1 MPSQNSYYVTD
12 WLDKRAKF
20 SRDKIAL
27 RDTITNRDITYAEWN
42 AQANRAANF
51 LRAWGIGKGDRVA
64 VYSNNRVE
72 YLDVLFACGKIGAV
86 VQNLNWRLTV
96 AELEGI
102 INDAA
107 PVALVYSGEWS
118 ANVNLLRAKTPS
130 ARHFIALD
138 APASPDDRAFS
149 ECDTYP
155 DTLAAPPDLHPDD
168 LWAIYYTGGTTG
180 LPKGAMVTHGNATWN
195 SINTV
200 MTWGLTADDVSVMH
214 LPLFHTGGLHIFA
227 LPLIHVGGT
236 TIICKA
242 FDVEQT
248 FDLIASAGVT
258 VFVGVPTMFL
268 MMQQHPRWEQADFSG
283 LKLIISGGA
292 PCPQPIAEKF
302 WARGVDFKIGYG
314 LTEAPV
320 NNFWLPPE
328 DVRRKPGSAG
338 FPLFHVDMR
347 IVTPDGIECGADEPG
362 ELLIRGPHV
371 SPGYWNR
378 PEATAE
384 TFVDGW
390 LHTGDLARRDAE
402 GYYTII
408 GRSKDMF
415 ISGGENVY
423 PAEVESV
430 MHAHPAVSD
439 AALIGV
445 PDEKWGEVGRAILVL
460 KPGCQLSEA
469 DFLNFLR
476 DRLAKYKLPK
486 SVVIIDRMP
495 KTAIGKTD
503 KKLLAQQYG
512 G

>member
-1 MPSQNSYYVTD
+1 MQSQKSYYVTD
-12 WLDKRAKF
+12 WLDKRARF
-20 SRDKIAL
+20 SRDKVAL
-27 RDTITNRDITYAEWN
+27 RDTIISRDITYADWS

-51 LRAWGIGKGDRVA
+51 LRALKVGKGDRVA

-72 YLDVLFACGKIGAV
+72 YLDVMFACGKIGAV
-86 VQNLNWRLTV
+86 AQNLNWRLTC

-107 PVALVYSGEWS
+107 PDVLIYSGEW
-118 ANVNLLRAKTPS
+118 AENVNKLRAQVPS
-130 ARHFIALD
+130 VRHFVALD
-138 APASPDDRAFS
+138 APAQPGDHSFAEREA
-149 ECDTYP
+149 YP
-155 DTLAAPPDLHPDD
+155 DKLSERPDLHPDD
-168 LWAIYYTGGTTG
+168 PWAIYYTGGTTG
-180 LPKGAMVTHGNATWN
+180 LPKGTLVTHGNATWN
-195 SINTV
+195 SINTAV
-200 MTWGLTADDVSVMH
+200 TWGLTADDVSVMH

-227 LPLIHVGGT
+227 LPLVHVGGT
-236 TIICKA
+236 TIICKS
-242 FDVEQT
+242 FDVNQT
-248 FDLIASAGVT
+248 FDLIANGGVT

-302 WARGVDFKIGYG
+302 WSRGVDFKIGYG

-320 NNFWLPPE
+320 NNFWMPPE
-328 DVRRKPGSAG
+328 DVRRKPGSVG
-338 FPLFHVDMR
+338 FPLFHVDMKIIR
-347 IVTPDGIECGADEPG
+347 PDGSECGADEPG

-378 PEATAE
+378 PEASAE
-384 TFVDGW
+384 TFIDGW

-445 PDEKWGEVGRAILVL
+445 PDEKWGEVGCAVIVL
-460 KPGCQLSEA
+460 KPGCQLTE
-469 DFLNFLR
+469 DEFLAFLR
-476 DRLAKYKLPK
+476 ERLAKYKLPK
-486 SVVIIDRMP
+486 SVVFTAEMP

-503 KKLLAQQYG
+503 KKLLAQRHG